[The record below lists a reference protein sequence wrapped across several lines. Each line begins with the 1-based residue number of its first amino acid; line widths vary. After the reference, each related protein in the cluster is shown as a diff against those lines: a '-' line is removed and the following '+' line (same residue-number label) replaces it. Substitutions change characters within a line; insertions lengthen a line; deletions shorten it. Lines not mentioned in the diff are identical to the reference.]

1 MLQDV
6 GGLEGLTKDF
16 VIDHNQWVASM
27 AAEKG
32 ATDQLKRKTKKER
45 EWYAHE
51 GGEKKRR
58 CQA

>member
-16 VIDHNQWVASM
+16 VINHNQWVASM

-32 ATDQLKRKTKKER
+32 ATDQLKRKTKEC
-45 EWYAHE
+45 EW
-51 GGEKKRR
+51 
-58 CQA
+58 